1 MVEVFAL
8 HLAIA
13 SFYGC
18 EFLVTWNCFHLA
30 NPLKAR
36 HIHRTNDR
44 LGLPAQIMWISRKN
58 WRGQRI
64 ERHFMART
72 KGKTEFIKWIPM
84 LLDALRALGGSAES
98 REVCDWIAN
107 KVNLPN
113 EEREKR
119 NKHNISRFENQ
130 VHWGRQYLVWEGLL
144 DSSRRGVWTLS
155 QAGTKAHL
163 TEEQGHEL
171 VRRQAKLRKTQSST
185 NGKGSEQATP
195 NPKPEAEI
203 VDEITEVESPE
214 FAEEVKLL
222 EVLQSLSPSGFERLC
237 KRLLHEYGLEKVIV
251 TGQSHDGGIDGS
263 GLLRLNPFVT
273 MKVLF
278 QCKRIRTSVSRAQVG
293 DFRNAVMGRADK
305 GILITTGWFSPD
317 AEKEAN
323 REGVIPIEMV
333 DGERLVELFESKL
346 LGLRRKEVF
355 EVDYSFFEQFR

>member
-1 MVEVFAL
+1 
-8 HLAIA
+8 
-13 SFYGC
+13 
-18 EFLVTWNCFHLA
+18 
-30 NPLKAR
+30 
-36 HIHRTNDR
+36 
-44 LGLPAQIMWISRKN
+44 
-58 WRGQRI
+58 
-64 ERHFMART
+64 MART
-72 KGKTEFIKWIPM
+72 KGKTEFVKWIPL

-119 NKHNISRFENQ
+119 NKLNISRFENQ

-163 TEEQGHEL
+163 TEEQCYEL
-171 VRRQAKLRKTQSST
+171 VRRQAKLRKGQSSA
-185 NGKGSEQATP
+185 NAKGAKQTTSAT
-195 NPKPEAEI
+195 KTEAEI
-203 VDEITEVESPE
+203 VGDTVEIESPE
-214 FAEEVKLL
+214 TAEEGKLL
-222 EVLQSLSPSGFERLC
+222 EVLQSLSPDGFERLC
-237 KRLLHEYGLEKVIV
+237 KRLLHEYGLEKVVV
-251 TGQSHDGGIDGS
+251 TGKSHDGGIDGN

-278 QCKRIRTSVSRAQVG
+278 QCKKIRTSVSRAQVG

-305 GILITTGWFSPD
+305 GIFITTGWFSPD

-323 REGVIPIEMV
+323 REGVLQIELV
-333 DGERLVELFESKL
+333 DGDRLVELFESKQ

-355 EVDYSFFEQFR
+355 EVDYSFFEQFK